1 MNTLKFITFC
11 FIAFI
16 LSGALLTGCSG
27 HSEERTKIEEAKKK
41 TEDYIKENYLGIESV
56 TFTKEKTN
64 PMGILVL
71 EGYLNGDEEKM
82 FSLDYD
88 YGHKDVIGG
97 LVLADIRED

>member
-1 MNTLKFITFC
+1 MKKQK
-11 FIAFI
+11 
-16 LSGALLTGCSG
+16 
-27 HSEERTKIEEAKKK
+27 KI

-56 TFTKEKTN
+56 TFTKEKKN

-71 EGYLNGDEEKM
+71 EGYINGDEEQM

-88 YGHKDVIGG
+88 YGQKDVIGG